1 MSEHTSSQ
9 NDNVDKAV
17 IFLIQYCVKE
27 NTTNVDEEKCHY
39 LSFFVGKCI
48 KDITLSIEDI
58 EKIKTELESLYIDQQ
73 LTNTNKLTEFS
84 SVDKNNPNAVKFKEG
99 FTNTNTKLRMLCYC
113 LLYEYSKKEKDNMPS
128 LMSYINDH
136 FKEGALITD
145 NNDSKTNNDL
155 ISNIN
160 ILYKNVNNITG
171 GKSHKSRRTRKH
183 SKKNHRKTRRRKTH
197 KRAVTNRK
205 KSHLRP

>member
-1 MSEHTSSQ
+1 
-9 NDNVDKAV
+9 
-17 IFLIQYCVKE
+17 
-27 NTTNVDEEKCHY
+27 
-39 LSFFVGKCI
+39 
-48 KDITLSIEDI
+48 
-58 EKIKTELESLYIDQQ
+58 
-73 LTNTNKLTEFS
+73 
-84 SVDKNNPNAVKFKEG
+84 
-99 FTNTNTKLRMLCYC
+99 
-113 LLYEYSKKEKDNMPS
+113 MPS
-128 LMSYINDH
+128 LMSYIDDH
-136 FKEGALITD
+136 FKEGPLITD

-160 ILYKNVNNITG
+160 ILYKNVNNTTG